1 MGQARTNKRIIRR
14 ETHSSRARLS
24 VVVALLALCVF
35 AWLATESVLSL
46 LGQNAL
52 LVSPGRLAAQ
62 VVGLPQAVLPGALAA
77 AGVAAALL
85 GLLIL
90 LTALKGGRRSRRS
103 MGSERIA
110 LVVDD
115 SAIAAAVSRK
125 VRLAANLAPEQV
137 TTTVGKR
144 SLSVLVRPTS
154 GVAVDRDALTAA
166 VGNEVSSYGLTRTLR
181 TDVRVSTEG
190 VTGR

>member
-24 VVVALLALCVF
+24 VAVALLALCFF
-35 AWLATESVLSL
+35 AWLAAESVLSL
-46 LGQNAL
+46 LGQDAL
-52 LVSPGRLAAQ
+52 LASPGQLAAQ
-62 VVGLPQAVLPGALAA
+62 VVALPQAVLPGALAA
-77 AGVAAALL
+77 AGVAVALL
-85 GLLIL
+85 GLLVL
-90 LTALKGGRRSRRS
+90 LAAVKGGRRPRRS
-103 MGSERIA
+103 MDSDRVA

-144 SLSVLVRPTS
+144 SLRVLVRPTS
-154 GVAVDRDALTAA
+154 GVAIDREALTSAA
-166 VGNEVSSYGLTRTLR
+166 VSEVSSYGLTRNLR
-181 TDVRVSTEG
+181 TDVRVSPEG